1 MEFFRDT
8 NIDFLGKKWYFLIFS
23 LIFSV
28 AGVLSMAFWHGIPLG
43 VDFRG
48 GTLVYVK
55 YAHTPDPSAIHT
67 EIERAGLKNARV
79 QRYGQPGNNEVLI
92 ALDIQETSEQAL
104 DKGKTQIIQAL
115 ESHAAA
121 GQAGPQ
127 QLQFVDRRELSFGEG
142 PASPRIGR
150 RGQPALHRDSSG
162 IVDYRDKTKSGV
174 LGSIDELK
182 SVADPAVVASLQ
194 ESFFVSDFGIR
205 NVEIVGPQVG
215 QQLRKQ
221 AILATLYSL
230 GGMLI
235 YLGFRFEWIYGVAAV
250 LTVFHDT
257 LITVGAFSLLNWE
270 ISLTVIAAILTL
282 IGYSN
287 NDTIVVFDRIRENIK
302 LLRREK
308 LADIVN
314 KSINQTLSRTIL
326 TAGLTFLTVLAL
338 FLFGGEV
345 LHGFSFA
352 LVIGILIGT
361 YSSIAIA
368 APILVAYQDWRG
380 GGARSRLPC
389 HCGRAAA
396 RRSRRKKLRSESGPS
411 GVKSLTCPQRQEFA
425 EGSSERAGAK
435 RMRSVS
441 KFS

>member
-1 MEFFRDT
+1 VEFFKNT
-8 NIDFLGKKWYFLIFS
+8 NIDFLGKKWYFLVFS
-23 LIFSV
+23 LVFSV
-28 AGVLSMAFWHGIPLG
+28 AGVLSMAFWHGVPLG

-48 GTLVYVK
+48 GTIVYVK
-55 YAHTPDPSAIHT
+55 YSHTPDQAAILS

-79 QRYGQPGNNEVLI
+79 TRIGQASNNEVLI

-115 ESHAAA
+115 ESNATA
-121 GQAGPQ
+121 GKQDLNNSSSLAIANYLLGKDPLHLGTDANTRYTAIAQA
-127 QLQFVDRRELSFGEG
+127 
-142 PASPRIGR
+142 
-150 RGQPALHRDSSG
+150 

-182 SVADPAVVASLQ
+182 AVADPAVAASLQ
-194 ESFFVSDFGIR
+194 DNFFVSDFGIR

-230 GGMLI
+230 GGMLV
-235 YLGFRFEWIYGVAAV
+235 YLALRFEWIYGVAAV

-257 LITVGAFSLLNWE
+257 LITVGAFSLLGWE

-302 LLRREK
+302 LLRRDR

-345 LHGFSFA
+345 LRGFSLA

-368 APILVAYQDWRG
+368 APILVAYQEWRG
-380 GGARSRLPC
+380 ERGKRPVAMP
-389 HCGRAAA
+389 
-396 RRSRRKKLRSESGPS
+396 LRP
-411 GVKSLTCPQRQEFA
+411 
-425 EGSSERAGAK
+425 GSSSAQPKEK
-435 RMRSVS
+435 V
-441 KFS
+441 KV

>member
-1 MEFFRDT
+1 VEFFKNT
-8 NIDFLGKKWYFLIFS
+8 NIDFLGKKWYFLVFS
-23 LIFSV
+23 LVFSV
-28 AGVLSMAFWHGIPLG
+28 AGVLSMAFWHGVPLG

-48 GTLVYVK
+48 GTIVYVK
-55 YAHTPDPSAIHT
+55 YSHTPDQGAILT

-79 QRYGQPGNNEVLI
+79 TRIGQASNNEVLI

-104 DKGKTQIIQAL
+104 DNGKTRIIQAL
-115 ESHAAA
+115 ESNAAA
-121 GQAGPQ
+121 GKQDLNNSSSITIAKDLLEKDPLHLGPGSDAG
-127 QLQFVDRRELSFGEG
+127 
-142 PASPRIGR
+142 GR
-150 RGQPALHRDSSG
+150 YTDIAKA
-162 IVDYRDKTKSGV
+162 IIDYRDKTKGGV
-174 LGSIDELK
+174 LNSIDELK
-182 SVADPAVVASLQ
+182 AAADPAVVASLLD
-194 ESFFVSDFGIR
+194 SFFVSDFGIR

-230 GGMLI
+230 AGMLV
-235 YLGFRFEWIYGVAAV
+235 YLALRFEWIYGVAAV

-257 LITVGAFSLLNWE
+257 LITVGFFSLLNWE

-302 LLRREK
+302 LLRRDK

-345 LHGFSFA
+345 LRGFSLA

-368 APILVAYQDWRG
+368 APILVAYQEWRG
-380 GGARSRLPC
+380 EQG
-389 HCGRAAA
+389 
-396 RRSRRKKLRSESGPS
+396 KKPIAMPL
-411 GVKSLTCPQRQEFA
+411 
-425 EGSSERAGAK
+425 RAGVAQPK
-435 RMRSVS
+435 EKV
-441 KFS
+441 KV